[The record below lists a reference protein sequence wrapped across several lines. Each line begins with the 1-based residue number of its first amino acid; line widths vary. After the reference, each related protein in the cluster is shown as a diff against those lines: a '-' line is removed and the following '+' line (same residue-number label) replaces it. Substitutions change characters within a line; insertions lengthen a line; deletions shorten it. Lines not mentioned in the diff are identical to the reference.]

1 MPLGY
6 TDSELEEIRR
16 IIGDIRIRTLDD
28 YDDALEFY
36 HKNSKKRSIKE
47 LLGKTKPSG
56 LVKFCKENYSVIN

>member
-28 YDDALEFY
+28 YDNVVSSY
-36 HKNSKKRSIKE
+36 YKSSKKRSVKE